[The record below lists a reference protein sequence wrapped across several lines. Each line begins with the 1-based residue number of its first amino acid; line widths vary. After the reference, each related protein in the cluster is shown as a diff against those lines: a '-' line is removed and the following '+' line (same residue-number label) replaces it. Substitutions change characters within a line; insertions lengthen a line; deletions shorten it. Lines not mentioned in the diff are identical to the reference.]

1 MHKSADHIDGHN
13 ENLLSRQEYLM
24 KIENESESQ
33 ALTVQKSG
41 KAENGGISNEQ
52 VVTKTT
58 ETEVVSEPKGKE
70 TRLKVARDNN
80 RHVRILNETEGNIR
94 FGLFCL
100 TVMYFRAIFYL
111 RRKFNVLQP
120 VEDAASAAGPLITDE
135 TVQKLALEKK
145 NAIRK
150 KKIDLILARQNVG
163 DARRVD
169 REREEHR
176 DAVVTLQAI
185 VRRQAEEAR
194 AGIIIEKLY
203 RGHLGRK
210 AAKRWALK
218 HNEFRAMYYLLSSA
232 AVCVQRQFRGWLA
245 RQFTIKKRID
255 MGQIISLMRAQE
267 ATADE
272 DVYWETHPWQRF
284 KKENKE
290 WLDKKLRINH
300 KTFVV
305 GGAMESEETQVA
317 SLEQRLQEMNDN
329 PDIDLPDEVEAS
341 LAIEAAPSG
350 NDSVAATNET

>member
-1 MHKSADHIDGHN
+1 M
-13 ENLLSRQEYLM
+13 Q
-24 KIENESESQ
+24 
-33 ALTVQKSG
+33 
-41 KAENGGISNEQ
+41 
-52 VVTKTT
+52 
-58 ETEVVSEPKGKE
+58 
-70 TRLKVARDNN
+70 
-80 RHVRILNETEGNIR
+80 
-94 FGLFCL
+94 
-100 TVMYFRAIFYL
+100 
-111 RRKFNVLQP
+111 
-120 VEDAASAAGPLITDE
+120 
-135 TVQKLALEKK
+135 
-145 NAIRK
+145 
-150 KKIDLILARQNVG
+150 
-163 DARRVD
+163 
-169 REREEHR
+169 
-176 DAVVTLQAI
+176 
-185 VRRQAEEAR
+185 RQADEAR

-218 HNEFRAMYYLLSSA
+218 HNDFRAMYYLLSSA